1 MRKFYIVALLVA
13 TGVAMILGNHYR
25 RLEAITIRDNSATG
39 TGYESIDKPTPVRS
53 NYKDPSQGTP
63 VGPNDDPGPGQNT
76 NVGVSADTN
85 GFWLPPED
93 SLSDEEKEFR
103 NKVIEAA
110 QLDRDDPEFEEKLTA
125 IYAATRSDEFP
136 NYKTYRLF
144 IDRLEANEKTAM

>member
-1 MRKFYIVALLVA
+1 MRKFAIFALLVV
-13 TGVAMILGNHYR
+13 TGVAMILGNHYKQ
-25 RLEAITIRDNSATG
+25 LEAITIHD
-39 TGYESIDKPTPVRS
+39 EPTPVHPT
-53 NYKDPSQGTP
+53 NVKDPTRGTD
-63 VGPNDDPGPGQNT
+63 VGRNDDLGPGQNT

-85 GFWLPPED
+85 GFWLPSED
-93 SLSDEEKEFR
+93 FLSDEEKEFR

-144 IDRLEANEKTAM
+144 IDRLATIEENAK